1 MISVGVEYFHCRM
14 RSRVLPS
21 VKGLTTEPEPGLTM
35 LETHREHPGIA
46 IIPSEIAFR
55 NPVQTVAHITTK
67 ELKGLTGTTRFVEVL
82 G

>member
-1 MISVGVEYFHCRM
+1 MSNVGDVFFHCLM

-21 VKGLTTEPEPGLTM
+21 VKGLTTEPEQGLTM
-35 LETHREHPGIA
+35 LETHREHPGMA
-46 IIPSEIAFR
+46 ITLSEIAFR

-67 ELKGLTGTTRFVEVL
+67 EQRGLMGTIGFVEVL